1 MAEAFQVAEVKNL
14 YRGSVYVL
22 DAFRAAE
29 RANSGNPSAL
39 SSSLLKS
46 WIQHTSPAASETLKR
61 TVTPDVQVRKWATEA
76 VKDLVVERVSVGGGH
91 AAGGGGR
98 QTEYALTSRGRMLAS
113 LPIRSTP

>member
-14 YRGSVYVL
+14 YRGSVYIL

-29 RANSGNPSAL
+29 AAAMGNRAVL
-39 SSSLLKS
+39 SSSALMAF
-46 WIQHTSPAASETLKR
+46 IRHTSKAATATLDR

-76 VKDLVVERVSVGGGH
+76 VKDLVIERTQVGGGH
-91 AAGGGGR
+91 AMGGGGR
-98 QTEYALTSRGRMLAS
+98 QTEYMLTERGRVLAN